1 MKRFNKI
8 IALSFALLFMAG
20 CDKGFEGINTSPLPV
35 LELSDPGLLF
45 TNILRNT
52 SVAGNWMAESTIVQQ
67 FLLPYNTGNT
77 LGFQFNDPSQNLNNG
92 PWGVYTGTLRTT
104 VHLLGLLKDT
114 PRTNMYNEVRIW
126 KAYHFMWL
134 VDHYGDIPYFEAERA
149 QAPDNIYYPKY
160 DKASVI
166 YDDLYK
172 ELKESIAALDATKD
186 NPSAWDIFVPAGAST
201 ATQVAFWKKM
211 GNSLLLRLGMR
222 YTKVN
227 PAKAQSI
234 VQEAVAGGVMQ
245 TNADN
250 AVIANMNSTGGAII
264 GYTNGNM
271 NEIRG
276 TNPYFYYLAKPFID
290 HLKNTSDPRSRF
302 ISAKYPDPSRAPS
315 NLNPDVTLANQFGFP
330 IGYSTITINNTV
342 PGFRSS
348 TTAPALSTAAGVNG
362 VNYSQI
368 NFNVVANQT
377 APLLIITNAQTK
389 LLLADA
395 AVRGFIP
402 GGAAQA
408 AIYYN
413 EGIDASMDEYRI
425 YPNVA
430 ATAVASTSSTAA
442 IYAWPSDA
450 EKIAYKAQASVLF
463 DPGATQAAQLQQINT
478 QYWVACFNNGYEAW
492 NNFRRT
498 GLPALTPN
506 NFNSNLN
513 GGFIRRFSYPIA
525 EQINNTE
532 NYQAGVAGLGGADF
546 MTTRIFWDIP

>member
-1 MKRFNKI
+1 MKRYSKI
-8 IALSFALLFMAG
+8 VMLSFALLFMAG
-20 CDKGFEGINTSPLPV
+20 CDKGFEEVNTSPLPI
-35 LELSDPGLLF
+35 LDLSDPGLLF
-45 TNILRNT
+45 TNVLRNT

-92 PWGVYTGTLRTT
+92 PWNVYTGNLRTI
-104 VHLLGLLKDT
+104 VHLAGLLKDT
-114 PRTNMYNEVRIW
+114 PRTNMYNETRIW
-126 KAYHFMWL
+126 KALHFMWL
-134 VDHYGDIPYFEAERA
+134 VDHYGDVPYFEAVRA

-160 DKASVI
+160 DKADVI

-186 NPSAWDIFVPAGAST
+186 NPSAWDIFVPAGTSA
-201 ATQVAFWKKM
+201 ANQVAFWKKL

-227 PAKAQSI
+227 PAKAQTI
-234 VQEAVAGGVMQ
+234 AQEAVAGGVMQ

-250 AVIANMNSTGGAII
+250 AVIANMTTTGGAII

-276 TNPYFYYLAKPFID
+276 TNPYFYYVAKPFVD
-290 HLKNTSDPRSRF
+290 YLKSTSDPRTKF
-302 ISAKYPDPSRAPS
+302 MIAKYSNPNTAPS
-315 NLNPDVTLANQFGFP
+315 NLNPDVALSSQFGFP
-330 IGYSTITINNTV
+330 IGYSTITINSSV

-348 TTAPALSTAAGVNG
+348 TAAPALSTAAGVNG

-377 APLLIITNAQTK
+377 SPLLVITNAQTK

-395 AVRGFIP
+395 TKRGFLP
-402 GGAAQA
+402 GGDVQA
-408 AIYYN
+408 ELYYN
-413 EGIDASMDEYRI
+413 AGIDASMDEYRV

-430 ATAVASTSSTAA
+430 ATAVAATSSTAA

-450 EKIAYKAQASVLF
+450 EKLAYRTQPAVVYN
-463 DPGATQAAQLQQINT
+463 PATALQQINT
-478 QYWVACFNNGYEAW
+478 QYWVANFNNGYEAW

-498 GLPALTPN
+498 GFPALQPN
-506 NFNSNLN
+506 TFNSNLN

-525 EQINNTE
+525 EQINNTA
-532 NYQAGVAGLGGADF
+532 NYQAGVAALGGPDF
-546 MTTRIFWDIP
+546 LTTRIFWDIP

>member
-1 MKRFNKI
+1 MKRYTRI
-8 IALSFALLFMAG
+8 IMVSFALLFMAG
-20 CDKGFEGINTSPLPV
+20 CDKGFEEVNTSPLPI
-35 LELSDPGLLF
+35 LDLSDPGLLF
-45 TNILRNT
+45 TNILRNST
-52 SVAGNWMAESTIVQQ
+52 VAGNWMAESTIVQQ

-92 PWGVYTGTLRTT
+92 PWGVYTGVIRTN

-114 PRTNMYNEVRIW
+114 PRTNMYNEARIW

-134 VDHYGDIPYFEAERA
+134 VDHYGDVPYFEAERA

-186 NPSAWDIFVPAGAST
+186 NPAAWDIFVASGTT
-201 ATQVAFWKKM
+201 AANQVAFWKKL

-222 YTKVN
+222 YSKSN
-227 PAKAQSI
+227 PAKAAAI
-234 VQEAVAGGVMQ
+234 ALEAFNGGVMQ

-250 AVIANMNSTGGAII
+250 AVVANMTPAGGNII

-271 NEIRG
+271 GEIRG
-276 TNPYFYYLAKPFID
+276 TNPYFYYLAKPFVD
-290 HLKNTSDPRSRF
+290 YLKNTNDPRIRF
-302 ISAKYPDPSRAPS
+302 ISAKYSNPNTAPS
-315 NLNPDVTLANQFGFP
+315 NLSPDVTPANQFGFP
-330 IGYSTITINNTV
+330 VGYSTITINNTV
-342 PGFRSS
+342 PGFRASGDF
-348 TTAPALSTAAGVNG
+348 PALSTAPGVNG

-389 LLLADA
+389 FLLAEAVYRGWITGGLTAQQYYDA
-395 AVRGFIP
+395 
-402 GGAAQA
+402 
-408 AIYYN
+408 
-413 EGIDASMDEYRI
+413 GIDASMDEYQI

-430 ATAVASTSSTAA
+430 AAAAPATGTLPAV
-442 IYAWPSDA
+442 YAYPSLA
-450 EKIAYKAQASVLF
+450 EKAAYKAQVGIAY
-463 DPGATQAAQLQQINT
+463 DPTIALQQINT

-492 NNFRRT
+492 SNFRRS
-498 GLPALTPN
+498 GFPVLAPN
-506 NFNSNLN
+506 TFNSNLN
-513 GGFIRRFSYPIA
+513 GGFIRRFAYPIA

-532 NYQAGVAGLGGADF
+532 NYQAGAASVGGDV